1 MRISRNKSWRK
12 SRKGRLIR
20 RTRRR
25 RIRTTSSRIRNSK
38 RINNNSSRLSSL
50 NRSMSNSNS
59 RKDLRLSIPRILV
72 GSSILCLM
80 YLRRKRIKREEL
92 SQRKIKRRIK
102 NIQRTDGI
110 HSLDK
115 RDELQKMIHG
125 KISFFCQDSYFIDIA
140 E

>member
-38 RINNNSSRLSSL
+38 TINNNSSRLSSL

-92 SQRKIKRRIK
+92 SQRKIKKRIK

-115 RDELQKMIHG
+115 RDELQK
-125 KISFFCQDSYFIDIA
+125 
-140 E
+140 